1 MTLPRKP
8 AFSRK
13 GKEISSEAFPQKFK
27 RHKMNGKKI
36 MKKAEN
42 LVYREGMSC
51 KLSPKAI
58 KAVRSAIRKSKGLL
72 THASDMLGISYTSL
86 KSKIDAHPEIAEVYI
101 EQMERNLDNVEKRLL
116 GAAVRKFPWAIKYYL
131 DNKGGERGYGKGLPS
146 VAGKVSG
153 GVFSSDE
160 VGRLSISEIRDLVDL
175 IERAKKPPELINVEA
190 KEV

>member
-13 GKEISSEAFPQKFK
+13 SGKMPSEAFPEKFRRNK
-27 RHKMNGKKI
+27 QNGKKI
-36 MKKAEN
+36 MKKAES
-42 LVYREGMSC
+42 LVSRSGMSC
-51 KLSPKAI
+51 TLTPQAI
-58 KAVRSAIRKSKGLL
+58 KVIRSAIRKSKGLL
-72 THASDMLGISYTSL
+72 THASDKLGISYTSL
-86 KSKIDAHPEIAEVYI
+86 KHKIDAYPEIAEVYI
-101 EQMERNLDNVEKRLL
+101 EQMERNLDNVERRLL

-160 VGRLSISEIRDLVDL
+160 AGRLSVSEIRELVDL
-175 IERAKKPPELINVEA
+175 IERAKRPIINVEA